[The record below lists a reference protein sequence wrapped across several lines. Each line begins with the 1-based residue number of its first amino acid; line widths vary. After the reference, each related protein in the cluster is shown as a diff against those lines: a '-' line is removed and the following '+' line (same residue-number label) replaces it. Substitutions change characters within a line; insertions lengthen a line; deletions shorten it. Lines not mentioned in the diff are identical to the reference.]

1 VPTEYPS
8 LNKLFLDAVDTHAN
22 PKAQMYRTAE
32 GWKSISS
39 QEMLRR
45 VAGLSKA
52 LAELGIKSGDRV
64 GLFAPNCP
72 EWHIADFA
80 ITSLGAA
87 SVPIYFNESPDRFVY
102 IMNDSGARI
111 IITAGE
117 SQARKSA
124 EARASMP
131 KVEHLICVAPPSGLS
146 GDFLDYESLISAAGD
161 ADVAEYRRRSAL
173 VRSDQLATLIYTS
186 GTTGEP
192 KGVMLTHSNLSSNSI
207 ESLKHHKFE
216 PGDIG
221 LELLPLSHVYERS
234 VGYGYISRGVT
245 IAYVENIES
254 VGQALLEVHPTM
266 AAAVPRLFEKIYAGV
281 VEKGRREQGL
291 KRKIFDWAM
300 RVAHDSVPWRAY
312 DKKPSAGLKMRW
324 AIADKLVFSKIRAG
338 LGGRLRTFVSGGA
351 PLATELAEFYFSV
364 GVAVY
369 QGYGLTET
377 SPVVT
382 SNRPEEHK
390 VGTVGRPIDTVQV
403 RIADDGEILVAGT
416 CVMQGYFGKPEATRE
431 VLSPEGWLA
440 TGDIGKIDADG
451 YLIITDRKKEL
462 LKTAGGK
469 YVAPSPIENSL
480 KTSPY
485 ILNAIVVGNQRKFCS
500 VLVVLNAPVVQSE
513 AKSRGHEF
521 AAPSQML
528 NDAWV
533 RDLLSAE
540 IERLTAN
547 LAQYEKPKRFALLE
561 QDFTFASGELTY
573 TLKMKRRVIEERYK
587 DVIARLYADVEDPRP
602 QARS

>member
-1 VPTEYPS
+1 MEYPS
-8 LNKLFLDAVDTHAN
+8 LNKLFLDAVDNHSNA
-22 PKAQMYRTAE
+22 KAQMYRTAE

-45 VAGLSKA
+45 VAGLSKT
-52 LAELGIKSGDRV
+52 LGELGIKSGDRV

-72 EWHIADFA
+72 EWHVADFA
-80 ITSLGAA
+80 ITGLGAV
-87 SVPIYFNESPDRFVY
+87 SVPVYFNESPDRFVY

-117 SQARKSA
+117 SEARKSA
-124 EARASMP
+124 EARGRMP
-131 KVEHLICVAPPSGLS
+131 RVEHLICVAPPADLRGEILN
-146 GDFLDYESLISAAGD
+146 YENLIAAAGD
-161 ADVAEYRRRSAL
+161 GDVAEYRRRSAL
-173 VRSDQLATLIYTS
+173 VKSDQLATLIYTS

-192 KGVMLTHSNLSSNSI
+192 KGVMLTHFNLSSNSI
-207 ESLKHHKFE
+207 ESLKHHVFE

-221 LELLPLSHVYERS
+221 LEFLPLSHVYERS
-234 VGYGYISRGVT
+234 VGYGYLSRGVT
-245 IAYVENIES
+245 VAYVENLES
-254 VGQALLEVHPTM
+254 VDQALQEVQPTM
-266 AAAVPRLFEKIYAGV
+266 AAAVPRLFEKIYAGI
-281 VEKGRREQGL
+281 VEKGRREHGV
-291 KRKIFDWAM
+291 KRQIFDWAL
-300 RVAHDSVPWRAY
+300 RVAHGSVPWRAY
-312 DKKPSAGLKMRW
+312 GKAPSAMLKMRW
-324 AIADKLVFSKIRAG
+324 AVADKLVFSKVRAG

-351 PLATELAEFYFSV
+351 PLSPELAEFFWSV
-364 GVAVY
+364 GVPVY

-382 SNRPEEHK
+382 SNRPGDHK
-390 VGTVGRPIDTVQV
+390 VGTVGRPIPTVEV
-403 RIADDGEILVAGT
+403 RLAEDGEILVKGT
-416 CVMQGYFGKPEATRE
+416 CVMQGYFGKPDATKE
-431 VLSPEGWLA
+431 ILSPEGWLA
-440 TGDIGKIDADG
+440 TGDIGRFDADG

-469 YVAPSPIENSL
+469 YVAPAPIENLL

-500 VLVVLNAPVVQSE
+500 ALVVLNAAVVRSE

-528 NDAWV
+528 TDAWV
-533 RDLLSAE
+533 RDLLSGE

-561 QDFTFASGELTY
+561 QDFTYAGGELTY
-573 TLKMKRRVIEERYK
+573 TMKMKRRVIEERYG

-602 QARS
+602 QTRG

>member
-1 VPTEYPS
+1 MEYPS
-8 LNKLFLDAVDTHAN
+8 LNELLLDAVDTKAN
-22 PKAQMYRTAE
+22 PKTQMYRTAE
-32 GWKSISS
+32 GWKSISA

-80 ITSLGAA
+80 ITGLGALC
-87 SVPIYFNESPDRFVY
+87 VPIYFNESPERFAF

-117 SQARKSA
+117 AQARKSA
-124 EARASMP
+124 GGRERMP
-131 KVEHLICVAPPSGLS
+131 KVEHLICAAPPADLRGEILK
-146 GDFLDYESLISAAGD
+146 YESLISAAGD

-173 VRSDQLATLIYTS
+173 VKSDQLATLIYTS

-192 KGVMLTHSNLSSNSI
+192 KGVMLTHANLSSNSI
-207 ESLKHHKFE
+207 ESLRHHVVE
-216 PGDIG
+216 PGDVG
-221 LELLPLSHVYERS
+221 LEFLPLSHVYERT
-234 VGYGYISRGVT
+234 VGYGYLSKGLT

-254 VGQALLEVHPTM
+254 VSQALLEVHPTI
-266 AAAVPRLFEKIYAGV
+266 AAAVPRMFEKIYAGIL
-281 VEKGRREQGL
+281 EKGRREHGS
-291 KRKIFDWAM
+291 KRKVFDWALQ
-300 RVAHDSVPWRAY
+300 VAHESVPWRAY
-312 DKKPSAGLKMRW
+312 NKTPTTSLKMRW
-324 AIADKLVFSKIRAG
+324 AIADKFLFSKIRAG

-351 PLATELAEFYFSV
+351 PLSPELAEFFWSV
-364 GVAVY
+364 GVPVY

-382 SNRPEEHK
+382 SNRPDEHK
-390 VGTVGRPIDTVQV
+390 VGTVGRPIPTVQV
-403 RIADDGEILVAGT
+403 RIAEDGEILVKGT
-416 CVMQGYFGKPEATRE
+416 CVMQGYFGKPEATKE
-431 VLSPEGWLA
+431 VLSADGWLA
-440 TGDIGKIDADG
+440 TGDIGRLDADG

-462 LKTAGGK
+462 IKTAGGK
-469 YVAPSPIENSL
+469 YVAPAPIENSL

-500 VLVVLNAPVVQSE
+500 VLVVLNGPTVQSE
-513 AKSRGHEF
+513 GKKHGHEF

-528 NDAWV
+528 TDPWV

-547 LAQYEKPKRFALLE
+547 LAQYEKPKRFAVLE

-573 TLKMKRRVIEERYK
+573 TLKIKRRAIEERYK
-587 DVIARLYADVEDPRP
+587 DVIAKLYADLEDPRP
-602 QARS
+602 QAYT

>member
-1 VPTEYPS
+1 MEYPS
-8 LNKLFLDAVDTHAN
+8 LNKLFLDAVDNHPN
-22 PKAQMYRTAE
+22 SKAQMYRTTE
-32 GWKSISS
+32 GWKFISS
-39 QEMLRR
+39 HEMLRR

-52 LAELGIKSGDRV
+52 LVELGIKSGDRV

-80 ITSLGAA
+80 VTGVGAV
-87 SVPIYFNESPDRFVY
+87 SVPIYFNESSDRFVY

-117 SQARKSA
+117 PEARKTA
-124 EARASMP
+124 EVRERMP
-131 KVEHLICVAPPSGLS
+131 KVEHLICVAPP
-146 GDFLDYESLISAAGD
+146 GDLHGEILKYENLIATAGE

-173 VRSDQLATLIYTS
+173 VKSNQLATLIYTS

-207 ESLKHHKFE
+207 ESLKHHVFE
-216 PGDIG
+216 PEDVA
-221 LELLPLSHVYERS
+221 LEFLPLSHVYERT
-234 VGYGYISRGVT
+234 VAYGYVSRGVT

-266 AAAVPRLFEKIYAGV
+266 AAAVPRLFEKIYAGII
-281 VEKGRREQGL
+281 EKGRREHGL
-291 KRKIFDWAM
+291 KRKTFDWAL
-300 RVAHDSVPWRAY
+300 RVGHDSVPWKAY
-312 DKKPSAGLKMRW
+312 NKTPSPGLKVRW

-338 LGGRLRTFVSGGA
+338 LGGRIRTFVSGGA
-351 PLATELAEFYFSV
+351 PLAPELAEFFWSV
-364 GVAVY
+364 GMPVY

-382 SNRPEEHK
+382 SNRPGDQK
-390 VGTVGRPIDTVQV
+390 VGTVGRPIPTVEV
-403 RIADDGEILVAGT
+403 RIAEDGEIFVKGT
-416 CVMQGYFGKPEATRE
+416 CVMQGYFGKPEATKE
-431 VLSPEGWLA
+431 VLSADGWFA
-440 TGDIGKIDADG
+440 TGDIGRLDPDG
-451 YLIITDRKKEL
+451 FLIITDRKKEL

-469 YVAPSPIENSL
+469 YVAPSPIENLL

-485 ILNAIVVGNQRKFCS
+485 ILNARGVGTQRKVCS
-500 VLVVLNAPVVQSE
+500 VLVVLNGPVVESE

-528 NDAWV
+528 TDTWV
-533 RDLLSAE
+533 RDLISGE

-561 QDFTFASGELTY
+561 QDFTFASGEMTY
-573 TLKMKRRVIEERYK
+573 TMKMKRRVIEERYQ

-602 QARS
+602 QAHA